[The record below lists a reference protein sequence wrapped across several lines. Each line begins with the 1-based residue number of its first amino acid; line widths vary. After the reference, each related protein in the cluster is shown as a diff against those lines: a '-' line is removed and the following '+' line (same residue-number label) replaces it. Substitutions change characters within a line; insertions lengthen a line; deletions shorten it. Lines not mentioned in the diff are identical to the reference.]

1 VIAHDG
7 VTGNAKGGEG
17 IFYQGQLRRC
27 AILGQIA
34 TEEAEL
40 GGGRACFH
48 LTDNVI
54 EPGTA
59 GRFESVQV
67 VYRDEGKITVR
78 RRVYA
83 SEAAGP
89 KTEGEEC
96 AGGKTEPFSTSQ

>member
-1 VIAHDG
+1 DG
-7 VTGNAKGGEG
+7 VTGNAEGGEG
-17 IFYQGQLRRC
+17 IFYQGQLRGC

-40 GGGRACFH
+40 GRGRAFFH

-59 GRFESVQV
+59 GCFESVQV
-67 VYRDEGKITVR
+67 VYRDEDEITVR
-78 RRVYA
+78 RRVCA
-83 SEAAGP
+83 PEAAGP

-96 AGGKTEPFSTSQ
+96 AGGKTEPF